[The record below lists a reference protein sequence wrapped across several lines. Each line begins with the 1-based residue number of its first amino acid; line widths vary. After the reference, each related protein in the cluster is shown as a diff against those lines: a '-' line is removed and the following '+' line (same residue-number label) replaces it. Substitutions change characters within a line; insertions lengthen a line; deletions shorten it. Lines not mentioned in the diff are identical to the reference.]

1 MKIVHIAVAAA
12 CIAGASPVAAQVTSG
27 SAALLSNRDCTVA
40 ASSACPASANL
51 TRDFVGG
58 PNTGLDASRE
68 NMNGTGAS
76 AVSRVGF
83 EDGSFLPV
91 LGVGS
96 FAGATTRTGATAIGF
111 NSFTYSGDAAIN
123 LALDGVIDY
132 ANSGQGSTG
141 PQDSYGAGVMS
152 ASLAVLPV
160 SSLDELGASPT
171 ANDIYTWAFQGC
183 SRSALGSTS
192 ANSAGTSA
200 GSHQASFNLTAGCA
214 SSAITINPGDTFI
227 VLGLLQGVS
236 NRSGYT
242 DALHTFH
249 IAIDPVLTVFANTG
263 TSVGSA
269 YLARNVSGGAVG
281 SVPEST
287 TWAMLALGF
296 GATGA
301 AIRMQ
306 RRRTIT
312 AAA

>member
-12 CIAGASPVAAQVTSG
+12 CIVGASPIAAQVTSG

-58 PNTGLDASRE
+58 PGTGLDASRE

-76 AVSRVGF
+76 AYSRVGF
-83 EDGSFLPV
+83 EDGNFLPV

-96 FAGATTRTGATAIGF
+96 FSGATTRTGATAIGF

-132 ANSGQGSTG
+132 SNSGQGSTG

-152 ASLAVLPV
+152 ASLSVLTSAALASLG
-160 SSLDELGASPT
+160 SSPS
-171 ANDIYTWAFQGC
+171 ANDIYTWTFQQGC
-183 SRSALGSTS
+183 GGSTLGQTS
-192 ANSAGTSA
+192 VNSVGTSA
-200 GSHQASFNLTAGCA
+200 GAHQANFNLTAGCT
-214 SSAITINPGDTFI
+214 SSAITINPGDTFV

-249 IAIDPVLTVFANTG
+249 IAIDPVLTVFADTG

-281 SVPEST
+281 SVPEP
-287 TWAMLALGF
+287 
-296 GATGA
+296 AT
-301 AIRMQ
+301 
-306 RRRTIT
+306 
-312 AAA
+312 